1 MGFGGHRRFPGQ
13 QRNFGSKQPSVSD
26 STASMKMM
34 LSSARSLD
42 GITVEQLTRMYRVT
56 PQIAE
61 YELTIARQK
70 RA

>member
-1 MGFGGHRRFPGQ
+1 MGFGGYRRFPGQ